1 MTNWTIRPAKATDAV
16 ALAHCIDAAYAGV
29 RTQIPSLPDVSGGI
43 DEDIRDHH
51 VWVADTG
58 NAIIGGAILILTPD
72 MAKLAN
78 LAVHPDWGGQGL
90 GRELIAVTEAHARE
104 SGVAELNLATHIDMP
119 QNVKLYER
127 LGWRVLGRSGV
138 KVHMSKAL

>member
-1 MTNWTIRPAKATDAV
+1 M
-16 ALAHCIDAAYAGV
+16 
-29 RTQIPSLPDVSGGI
+29 PDVSGGI